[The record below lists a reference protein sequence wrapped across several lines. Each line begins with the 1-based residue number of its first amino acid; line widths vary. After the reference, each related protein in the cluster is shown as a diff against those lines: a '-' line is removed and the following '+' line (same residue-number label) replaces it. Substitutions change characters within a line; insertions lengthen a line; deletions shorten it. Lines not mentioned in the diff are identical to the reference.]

1 MIIHCDNSYIPAVS
15 EFLGNG
21 RILCFYL
28 YMDMIQYG
36 TEHPDMDL
44 WISEDKDGVIR
55 AAFYRYHDTIHMY
68 SRGEYDRE
76 EVRQFLRGHPVKVV
90 TMPKADADE
99 LADLFEGCECELS
112 NVITARKHME
122 GRTDLDIRPAGEDDA
137 EAIAALMMKDPLYNT
152 VYTQE
157 ALTRQILERLRSGF
171 GRLFV
176 IRQGDSVIATNA
188 TTAELEDM
196 AVISG
201 LVTDPER
208 RGQGLGQ
215 AITAH
220 TWNLV
225 RREGKMGL
233 AYIACDNRASMSI
246 HERMGYDILGI
257 HARFVRG

>member
-1 MIIHCDNSYIPAVS
+1 MIIHCDNSYIPAVT

-28 YMDMIQYG
+28 YMDMVQYG
-36 TEHPDMDL
+36 TENPDMDL
-44 WISEDKDGVIR
+44 WVSEEKGVIR

-68 SRGEYDRE
+68 SRGQYDRQ
-76 EVRQFLRGHPVKVV
+76 EVRQFLKEHPVKVV

-112 NVITARKHME
+112 NVITARKEME
-122 GRTDLDIRPAGEDDA
+122 GRKDLDIRQAHEGDA
-137 EAIAALMMKDPLYNT
+137 ADIAALMMKDPLYNT
-152 VYTQE
+152 VYTQQK
-157 ALTRQILERLRSGF
+157 LTEQILERLKSGF

-176 IRQGDSVIATNA
+176 IRREGRVVATNA
-188 TTAELEDM
+188 TFAELEDM

-201 LVTDPER
+201 LVTDPAE

-233 AYIACDNRASMSI
+233 AYIACDNHSSMRI
-246 HERMGYDILGI
+246 HERMGYDILGV

>member
-1 MIIHCDNSYIPAVS
+1 MIVHCDNSYIPAVA
-15 EFLGNG
+15 EFMGQG

-44 WISEDKDGVIR
+44 WISKEGEVIK
-55 AAFYRYHDTIHMY
+55 AAFYRYHDTIHMF
-68 SRGEYDRE
+68 SRGDFPRE
-76 EVRQFLRGHPVKVV
+76 EVRQFLKEHPCKVV
-90 TMPKADADE
+90 TMLKPDADV
-99 LADLFEGCECELS
+99 LADLFEGCACELS

-122 GRTDLDIRPAGEDDA
+122 GRTDLDIRPADA
-137 EAIAALMMKDPLYNT
+137 SDAADIAALMMKDSIYNT
-152 VYTQE
+152 VYTQDV
-157 ALTRQILERLRSGF
+157 LTAQILERLQSGF

-176 IRQGDSVIATNA
+176 IRREGKVIATNA

-201 LVTDPER
+201 LVTDPDQ

-233 AYIACDNRASMSI
+233 AYIACDNVNSLRL
-246 HERMGYDILGI
+246 HEKMGYDILGV
-257 HARFVRG
+257 HARFVRE

>member
-1 MIIHCDNSYIPAVS
+1 MIIHCDNSYIPAVA
-15 EFLGNG
+15 EFMGQG

-44 WISEDKDGVIR
+44 WICREDNVIK
-55 AAFYRYHDTIHMY
+55 AAFYRYHDTIHMF
-68 SRGEYDRE
+68 SRGQFPQD
-76 EVRQFLRGHPVKVV
+76 EVGQFLKEHPCKVV
-90 TMPKADADE
+90 TMLKPDADV
-99 LADLFEGCECELS
+99 LGDLFEGCECELS

-122 GRTDLDIRPAGEDDA
+122 GRTDLDIRPADESDA
-137 EAIAALMMKDPLYNT
+137 EDIAALMMKDSIYNT
-152 VYTQE
+152 VYTQDV
-157 ALTRQILERLRSGF
+157 LTAQILERLHSGF

-176 IRQGDSVIATNA
+176 IRRDGKVIATNA

-201 LVTDPER
+201 LVTDPDQ

-225 RREGKMGL
+225 RQEGKMGL
-233 AYIACDNRASMSI
+233 AYIACDNVNSMRL
-246 HERMGYDILGI
+246 HEKMGYDILGV
-257 HARFVRG
+257 HARFVRE